1 MQIYIYKDGSKSG
14 PFTLEQLR
22 EKVLQGSFT
31 EEDYACHDHRNW
43 VTIGQVPGY
52 VLGAQSHQQHLDALD
67 TESQGGNVRS
77 VGASLDSRRKDLS
90 SVPSTRNAIR
100 NTTNFKKP
108 KRHQLVFSGTGSEF
122 FGIWIVNILLSIVTL
137 GIYSAWAK
145 VRTMNYFYG
154 STSLASSSFA
164 YVANP
169 VAILKGRIIAFV
181 FFLLYMLL
189 SQVEPLLII
198 PLMLLIF
205 FLAPVIIVRSLRF
218 RMQNTEYR
226 GLRFGFAGTTGESYG
241 VFVGGLLLSYIT
253 AGILFPWFYMRQ
265 KQFFIGNVQF
275 GGSQFLCLPRT
286 GHFYACV
293 GICFAMVFGAVLFFV
308 LVAFAFEA
316 ITSGA
321 GLLLTT
327 LVPLCIYPMMGVVS
341 AYWHANT
348 TNHVITSSR
357 LEDITFE
364 SRLTTGGLVGLWF
377 VNILLLVF
385 TVGLATP
392 WVMVRNMRYRIS
404 CTSVLAQDLNSFVA
418 EKVDTSSALGDEL
431 GEAFDIDLAI

>member
-1 MQIYIYKDGSKSG
+1 
-14 PFTLEQLR
+14 LR
-22 EKVLQGSFT
+22 
-31 EEDYACHDHRNW
+31 
-43 VTIGQVPGY
+43 
-52 VLGAQSHQQHLDALD
+52 
-67 TESQGGNVRS
+67 
-77 VGASLDSRRKDLS
+77 
-90 SVPSTRNAIR
+90 SVPSTGKTIR
-100 NTTNFKKP
+100 NTTNVKKP
-108 KRHQLVFSGTGSEF
+108 KRHQLLFSGSGSEF
-122 FGIWIVNILLSIVTL
+122 FGIWIVNILLSIVTF
-137 GIYSAWAK
+137 GIYSAWTK
-145 VRTMNYFYG
+145 VWTMNYFYC
-154 STSLASSSFA
+154 STFLAFSFFA

-181 FFLLYMLL
+181 FFLLYVLL
-189 SQVEPLLII
+189 SQVEPLLIT

-205 FLAPVIIVRSLRF
+205 ALTTLIIVRSLRF
-218 RMQNTEYR
+218 RMHNTEYR
-226 GLRFGFAGTTGESYG
+226 GLRFGFAATTGESYG

-265 KQFFIGNVQF
+265 KQVFIGNVQF
-275 GGSQFLCLPRT
+275 GGSQFLCMPRS

-293 GICFAMVFGAVLFFV
+293 GICLAMVFGAVLFFI
-308 LVAFAFEA
+308 LVGFAFEA

-327 LVPLCIYPMMGVVS
+327 LLPLCIYSMMGVVS
-341 AYWHANT
+341 AYWHAST

-385 TVGLATP
+385 TAGLATP
-392 WVMVRNMRYRIS
+392 WIMVRNARCRIG
-404 CTSVLAQDLNSFVA
+404 CTSVLVDDLDSFVA
-418 EKVDTSSALGDEL
+418 EKVDASSALGDEL

>member
-1 MQIYIYKDGSKSG
+1 MQIYLHKDGRQSG

-31 EEDYACHDHRNW
+31 EEDYACYDHRNW

-52 VLGAQSHQQHLDALD
+52 VLGGQSHQQHVDARVAGVQD
-67 TESQGGNVRS
+67 GNARSTGGSPDSRGQGGKVEPSFRDFSRKVANV
-77 VGASLDSRRKDLS
+77 
-90 SVPSTRNAIR
+90 
-100 NTTNFKKP
+100 KKR
-108 KRHQLVFSGTGSEF
+108 KRHQLAFTGSGSEF
-122 FGIWIVNILLSIVTL
+122 FGIWIVNVLLSIVTL

-154 STSLASSSFA
+154 STSLGGSSFA

-189 SQVEPLLII
+189 SQVVPVLVI
-198 PLMLLIF
+198 PLILLIF
-205 FLAPVIIVRSLRF
+205 FLSPLIIVRSLRF

-241 VFVGGLLLSYIT
+241 VFVGGLLLSNIT

-265 KQFFIGNVQF
+265 KQFYIGNVQF
-275 GGSQFLCLPRT
+275 GGSQFLCMPRT
-286 GHFYACV
+286 GHFYVCA
-293 GICFAMVFGAVLFFV
+293 GICFAMVFGVVLFFV
-308 LVAFAFEA
+308 LVAVGFAIVFTE
-316 ITSGA
+316 
-321 GLLLTT
+321 GLLL
-327 LVPLCIYPMMGVVS
+327 CIYLMMGVVT

-348 TNHVITSSR
+348 TNHIITSSR

-364 SRLTTGGLVGLWF
+364 SRLTTGGLIGLWL
-377 VNILLLVF
+377 VNILLLVC

-392 WVMVRNMRYRIS
+392 WVMVRNARYRIS
-404 CTSVLAQDLNSFVA
+404 CTSVLADDLDSFVA
-418 EKVDTSSALGDEL
+418 EKVDSTSALGDEL

>member
-1 MQIYIYKDGSKSG
+1 MQIYIHKDGRKSG

-31 EEDYACHDHRNW
+31 EQDYACHDHRNW

-52 VLGAQSHQQHLDALD
+52 VLRVQSHQQQQDALG
-67 TESQGGNVRS
+67 TEAQGGNVRS
-77 VGASLDSRRKDLS
+77 VGASLDSRRKGLC
-90 SVPSTRNAIR
+90 SVPSMGKAIR
-100 NTTNFKKP
+100 NTTNSKKP
-108 KRHQLVFSGTGSEF
+108 KRHQLVFSGSGSEF
-122 FGIWIVNILLSIVTL
+122 FGIWIVNILLGIVTL

-154 STSLASSSFA
+154 STSLAGSSFA

-169 VAILKGRIIAFV
+169 VVILKGRIIAFV

-198 PLMLLIF
+198 PLTLLIF
-205 FLAPVIIVRSLRF
+205 FLSPVIIVRSLRF
-218 RMQNTEYR
+218 RMGNTEYR

-241 VFVGGLLLSYIT
+241 VFVGVHLLSYIT

-275 GGSQFLCLPRT
+275 GGSQFKCMPRV

-293 GICFAMVFGAVLFFV
+293 GICFASVLVFFLFFV
-308 LVAFAFEA
+308 SFYMAVNSQVLLSFLPLV
-316 ITSGA
+316 T
-321 GLLLTT
+321 LL
-327 LVPLCIYPMMGVVS
+327 IYLLMGFLG
-341 AYWHANT
+341 AYWFAST
-348 TNHVITSSR
+348 TNHIIESSR
-357 LEDITFE
+357 LEDINFE
-364 SRLTTGGLVGLWF
+364 SRLTISGLIGLWV

-385 TVGLATP
+385 TLGLATP
-392 WVMVRNMRYRIS
+392 WVMVRNARYRIS
-404 CTSVLAQDLNSFVA
+404 CTSIIAHDLDSFVA
-418 EKVDTSSALGDEL
+418 EKIDSTSALGNEL
-431 GEAFDIDLAI
+431 GEAFDVDLAI

>member
-1 MQIYIYKDGSKSG
+1 MQIYIHKDGRKSG

-31 EEDYACHDHRNW
+31 EEDYACHDYRNW

-52 VLGAQSHQQHLDALD
+52 VLGGQSHQQHLDALGA
-67 TESQGGNVRS
+67 EAQSGNVRS
-77 VGASLDSRRKDLS
+77 VGASLDSRGKDLS
-90 SVPSTRNAIR
+90 SVPSTRNPIR
-100 NTTNFKKP
+100 NTTNSKKP
-108 KRHQLVFSGTGSEF
+108 KRHQLVFSGSGSEF

-154 STSLASSSFA
+154 STSLAGSSFA

-169 VAILKGRIIAFV
+169 VVILKGRIIAFV

-198 PLMLLIF
+198 PLTLLIF

-218 RMQNTEYR
+218 RMGNTEYR
-226 GLRFGFAGTTGESYG
+226 GLRFGFAGTTGESYW
-241 VFVGGLLLSYIT
+241 VFIVILLLSSIT
-253 AGILFPWFYMRQ
+253 LGILFPWFYMRK
-265 KQFFIGNVQF
+265 KQFYIGNIQF
-275 GGSQFLCLPRT
+275 GGSQFLCMPRT

-308 LVAFAFEA
+308 VVAVAFEA
-316 ITSGA
+316 ITSGT
-321 GLLLTT
+321 GLLFTT

-364 SRLTTGGLVGLWF
+364 SRLTTGGLIGLW
-377 VNILLLVF
+377 VTNILLLVC

-392 WVMVRNMRYRIS
+392 WVMIRNARYRIS
-404 CTSVLAQDLNSFVA
+404 CTSIIAHDLDSFVV
-418 EKVDTSSALGDEL
+418 EKIDSTSALGNEL
-431 GEAFDIDLAI
+431 SEAFDVDLAI

>member
-1 MQIYIYKDGSKSG
+1 MQIYIHKDGLKSG

-22 EKVLQGSFT
+22 EQVLQGSCS
-31 EEDYACHDHRNW
+31 EEDYASHDHRTW
-43 VTIGQVPGY
+43 VTVGQVPGY
-52 VLGAQSHQQHLDALD
+52 VLGGQSHQQHLDALGA
-67 TESQGGNVRS
+67 EAQSGNVRS

-90 SVPSTRNAIR
+90 SVPSTRNPIR
-100 NTTNFKKP
+100 NTTNSKKP
-108 KRHQLVFSGTGSEF
+108 KRHQLVFSGSGSEF

-189 SQVEPLLII
+189 SQVGPLLVI

-218 RMQNTEYR
+218 RMRNTEYR

-275 GGSQFLCLPRT
+275 GGSQFLCMPRS

-316 ITSGA
+316 ITSGT
-321 GLLLTT
+321 GLLFTT

-364 SRLTTGGLVGLWF
+364 SRLTTGGLIGLWF

-392 WVMVRNMRYRIS
+392 WVMVRNARYRIS
-404 CTSVLAQDLNSFVA
+404 CTSVLAHDLNSFVA